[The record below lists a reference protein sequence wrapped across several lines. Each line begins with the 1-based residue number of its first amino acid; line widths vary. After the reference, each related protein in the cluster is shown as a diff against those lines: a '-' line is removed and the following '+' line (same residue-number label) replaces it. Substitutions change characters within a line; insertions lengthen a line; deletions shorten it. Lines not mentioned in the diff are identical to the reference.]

1 MPLTVYSVSEK
12 RELDVEQVLYALS
25 KRFGHSTISVNDSIP
40 DSWQQFFHTDL
51 ECPCCFVTGAELV
64 KPAVSRQTKQS
75 VRQAC
80 FRFVTPGHHPHCDY
94 AVSDNPSVKQEN
106 LIDFGNNKS
115 ALTRAVRELVCSGIT
130 NGAFSQKDIRDM
142 RQWFFQEK
150 NRATF
155 LVTLDYRIPK
165 WLESLWRVAGY
176 SSGHLPQGIPLTR
189 EIAAING
196 FDWSKESARIL
207 RERHEKT
214 LAALHEKRL
223 WLHQLADRVELLAKR
238 NLGINVFDP
247 TILQPMYQHTLVLA
261 EFMTT
266 NYAPFRQ
273 GQRGKSGSVEP
284 CVLALSALLLF
295 VNKWQLSPAISEF
308 ARISALV
315 GRADP
320 TLGNV
325 MGLNPFHDFAA
336 WKILKQLQ
344 DLGIDLPG
352 IFDVQQEK
360 KDIEKELRA
369 RFQV

>member
-25 KRFGHSTISVNDSIP
+25 KRFGHPTISVNDLIP
-40 DSWQQFFHTDL
+40 DSWQQFFRTDL

-80 FRFVTPGHHPHCDY
+80 FRFVTPGHHPDCDY
-94 AVSDNPSVKQEN
+94 AVSDNPSVKSEN
-106 LIDFGNNKS
+106 LIDFGNDKS

-130 NGAFSQKDIRDM
+130 NDAFSQKDIRDM

-150 NRATF
+150 NKAMF
-155 LVTLDYRIPK
+155 YVTLDHRIPK
-165 WLESLWRVAGY
+165 WLESLRHITAFG
-176 SSGHLPQGIPLTR
+176 SGHLPEGIPLTHD
-189 EIAAING
+189 IAAIDG
-196 FDWSKESARIL
+196 FDWSKESARVL
-207 RERHEKT
+207 RERHET
-214 LAALHEKRL
+214 ILNTIYSNRL

-238 NLGINVFDP
+238 NQGKNVFDP
-247 TILQPMYQHTLVLA
+247 TILQPAYQKSLDLA
-261 EFMTT
+261 EFMTK
-266 NYAPFRQ
+266 NYAPFKMFHRN
-273 GQRGKSGSVEP
+273 KSGSIEP
-284 CVLALSALLLF
+284 CVLAFSALLLF
-295 VNKWQLSPAISEF
+295 VKEWQLGPAVTLF
-308 ARISALV
+308 ARISASV
-315 GRADP
+315 GQANP
-320 TLGNV
+320 ALGNV